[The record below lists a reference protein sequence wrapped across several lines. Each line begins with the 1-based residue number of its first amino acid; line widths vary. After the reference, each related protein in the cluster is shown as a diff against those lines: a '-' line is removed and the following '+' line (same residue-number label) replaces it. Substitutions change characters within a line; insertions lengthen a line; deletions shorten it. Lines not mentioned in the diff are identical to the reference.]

1 MDILIQY
8 FHVKF
13 LNAQYCMDI
22 DKVTIE
28 YFVKVK
34 QMKIVRK
41 KTLLQVDIHYNDHCI
56 IKLKQ

>member
-1 MDILIQY
+1 
-8 FHVKF
+8 
-13 LNAQYCMDI
+13 MDI

>member
-22 DKVTIE
+22 YRITIE

-34 QMKIVRK
+34 QMKIDDTFK
-41 KTLLQVDIHYNDHCI
+41 KKDSSTS
-56 IKLKQ
+56 